1 MVRSPSSFDFFR
13 ELIFFYHFPALF
25 PAAQPPTNAP
35 FTVYANEKG
44 KHNVIV
50 AETESMEWDSR
61 NHLGIEQ
68 GGRDGE
74 IAGEGPG
81 YSVQ

>member
-1 MVRSPSSFDFFR
+1 M
-13 ELIFFYHFPALF
+13 
-25 PAAQPPTNAP
+25 
-35 FTVYANEKG
+35 
-44 KHNVIV
+44 IV